1 MRSIPALDAFQL
13 PSLTPFNSTLTFAR
27 TERPLDGTM
36 FDRATTRPEA
46 DAFTSTQLMSI
57 AAQLC
62 DALECM
68 HTLSPPLGP
77 IAHRD
82 VKLDNVLLESS
93 PETEGG
99 LKARIPYT
107 GPHTTASAW

>member
-1 MRSIPALDAFQL
+1 
-13 PSLTPFNSTLTFAR
+13 
-27 TERPLDGTM
+27 M

-99 LKARIPYT
+99 LKARSIPYT
-107 GPHTTASAW
+107 GPHTTASALSTPILKDFISRRLSPPTPRFQSRHASTPFNSSI